1 MARKG
6 NIMGL
11 NQVATDFPDVKAL
24 KAQVES
30 QLKYNLCV
38 KLKNATN
45 HDIFNALALTIR
57 HYQRDDFLSS
67 QLRQRS
73 EKKKRLYYLSMEFLL
88 GQSLRNNLM
97 NTGLLHN
104 MRLVVK
110 ELGFD
115 FEDIIEE
122 EPDAALGNGGLGRLA
137 ACFIDSMATLDIAA
151 SGHGI
156 KYEYGLFKQSIH
168 NGKQVEQPDDW
179 HSTHSPWLVEHYAQ
193 QMLIPIGGCVEHGE
207 DANGNYNPMWMN
219 WKVIAGI
226 PHDYFVSG
234 YQGTATNKLRLYSAV
249 ASDSFNIHIFNR
261 GDYIKAVSEKIA
273 SENISK
279 ILYPSDEVLTGKELR
294 LTQEYFLVACTLRD
308 IFADFGELDAEITT
322 LPEHVAI
329 QLNDTHPALA
339 IVEMMRIL
347 VDEHQLGWEQA
358 WDITQ
363 KTCAFTNHTL
373 MPEALECWSVSLFEK
388 LLPRHLQIIYEIN
401 HRFLKMVENKWPEQP
416 ELLPSLSLFEEAGD
430 KKVRMANLAIA
441 GSHRVNGVAQLHT
454 ELIKTDLVPAF
465 YFITP
470 EKFVNQTNGITPRRW
485 LQQANP
491 RLAIFLN
498 QHLDADWPRD
508 LQQLSRLE
516 KLADDSGVLEQIRA
530 IKFSNKTALCQLIA
544 SRQGIQLDPMAM
556 FDSQVKRIHEYK
568 RQLLNILYVIALY
581 LDILECGKTIAPK
594 VHIFAGKAAPG
605 YATAKLIIQLINC
618 VAQKINQDS
627 RVGGQLKVVF
637 LEDYKVSL
645 AEHIIP
651 ATDLSEQISTAGTE
665 ASGTSNMKFALN
677 GALTIGTLDGANI
690 EIRDAVGAENFYLF
704 GATAQEVHRSRQS
717 GDNNGFYHLGNER
730 LKRVVDSLVSGIFC
744 TDTSLFAP
752 LHYMLTNSDYFCHL
766 QDFDSYCLAQ
776 QKAAADFDEPSA
788 WHRRALLNISRMGE
802 FSSDRTIRGY
812 ARDIWGIDC

>member
-1 MARKG
+1 M
-6 NIMGL
+6 IL
-11 NQVATDFPDVKAL
+11 NQVYTGSPDVKTL

-38 KLKNATN
+38 KLNQATN

-57 HYQRDDFLSS
+57 HYQRDEFLSS
-67 QLRQRS
+67 QLRHHS

-104 MRLVVK
+104 MRLVVN

-115 FEDIIEE
+115 FEDIIDE

-193 QMLIPIGGCVEHGE
+193 QMLIPIGGYIEHGE
-207 DANGNYNPMWMN
+207 DVNGNYNPMWMN

-279 ILYPSDEVLTGKELR
+279 ILYPSDEALTGKELR

-308 IFADFGELDAEITT
+308 IFADFGELDAEITA

-401 HRFLKMVENKWPEQP
+401 HRFLSMVEKKWPDQP

-430 KKVRMANLAIA
+430 KKIRMANLAIA
-441 GSHRVNGVAQLHT
+441 GSHRVNGVARLHT

-485 LQQANP
+485 LLQANP
-491 RLAIFLN
+491 GLATFLN

-516 KLADDSGVLEQIRA
+516 KLADDSGTLEQIRA
-530 IKFSNKTALCQLIA
+530 IKFSNKKDLCQLIA

-568 RQLLNILYVIALY
+568 RQLLNILYVISLY
-581 LDILECGKTIAPK
+581 LDILEYGKTIAPK

-605 YATAKLIIQLINC
+605 YAAAKLIIQLINC

-704 GATAQEVHRSRQS
+704 GATTQEVRRSRQT
-717 GDNNGFYHLGNER
+717 GAHNGFYTPNNER
-730 LKRVVDSLVSGIFC
+730 LRHVVDSLISGIFSA
-744 TDTSLFAP
+744 DTSLFAP
-752 LHYMLTNSDYFCHL
+752 LHYMLTSSDYFCHL

-776 QKAAADFDEPSA
+776 QRAAADFDEPRA
-788 WHRRALLNISRMGE
+788 WHRAALLNISRMGE

-812 ARDIWGIDC
+812 AGDIWGIDC